1 MKKTNLII
9 NIILII
15 IIIGLIV
22 STVSLFNRYKALEFE
37 LSDEYMMNEWLYVN
51 GERYEKNNIIDI
63 EDRYFIDYKFV
74 KDLIYDDIEL
84 SNSEQR
90 VYVKFDS
97 KWADLDDEFL
107 NEFITEN
114 IIDINI
120 PLVNYN
126 ENKYL
131 PLETIA
137 RALFFEYGFTGNDIW
152 IITQDKLE
160 TVSISGSKI
169 FINENLNI
177 PNKQSDN
184 NNDFYGVLTEK
195 SYFVANDENL
205 GYVTL
210 DSVKVKESDR
220 RFLSEYYFDDREKVE
235 EPFYLVWDQIN
246 SYKGAL
252 NFNNELVEK
261 SADIISPTFLGLNIN
276 GIVINEAD
284 YKYVQWVHD
293 MDKEVW
299 VLASNSFNPEWTNEM
314 LSNPVLVDRF
324 ISQLCVL
331 TLIYEFDGINIDFE
345 NIYLKD
351 KELLNEF
358 MEKLYRITKKMDIP
372 LSIDVTIPEGSDQW
386 SKVYDRK
393 ILAKSTDYIFLMAY
407 DEFWASSNISG
418 PVASI
423 PWTIEGI
430 DKTLELVS
438 NEKLVLGIPGYMR
451 VWKDYKSGN
460 DSSVLSIKNRD
471 NYVEENGLSV
481 EYLSELMINYS
492 EKKENGML
500 TRVWYEDSISIS
512 QRLDLVKQYNLP
524 GIGLWRRGFIDSET
538 EIIIQQNLS
547 GRE

>member
-9 NIILII
+9 NVILIVV
-15 IIIGLIV
+15 IIGLII
-22 STVSLFNRYKALEFE
+22 STSILFNRYKALEFE
-37 LSDEYMMNEWLYVN
+37 LSDEYMMSEWLYVN
-51 GERYEKNNIIDI
+51 GVRYEKNNIIEID
-63 EDRYFIDYKFV
+63 DRYFIDYKFV
-74 KDLIYDDIEL
+74 KDFIYDDMEL
-84 SNSEQR
+84 SNSKQR
-90 VYVKFDS
+90 VYMEFDS

-107 NEFITEN
+107 NEFIIDN
-114 IIDINI
+114 IVDINI
-120 PLVNYN
+120 PLVDYN
-126 ENKYL
+126 EIKYL

-152 IITQDKLE
+152 IIAKDKLE
-160 TVSISGSKI
+160 SVSVSKSKI

-177 PNKQSDN
+177 PNKQSN
-184 NNDFYGVLTEK
+184 NSTDFYGVSTGK
-195 SYFVANDENL
+195 AYFVANDENL
-205 GYVTL
+205 GYVSL
-210 DSVKVKESDR
+210 DSVKVKESDT
-220 RFLSEYYFDDREKVE
+220 RFLSEYYFADREKVE
-235 EPFYLVWDQIN
+235 KPFYLVWDQIT
-246 SYKGAL
+246 SYNGAL

-261 SADIISPTFLGLNIN
+261 SADIISPTFLSLNIN
-276 GIVINEAD
+276 GIVINESD
-284 YKYVQWVHD
+284 YKYIQWVHD

-314 LSNPVLVDRF
+314 LSNPILVDRF

-351 KELLNEF
+351 KELLSEF
-358 MEKLYRITKKMDIP
+358 MKKLYQTTQKMDIP

-393 ILAKSTDYIFLMAY
+393 SLAKSTDYIFLMAY

-423 PWTIEGI
+423 PWTIDGL
-430 DKTLELVS
+430 DKTLELVP

-471 NYVEENGLSV
+471 NYVEENEFTT
-481 EYLSELMINYS
+481 EYLPELMINYS
-492 EKKENGML
+492 EKKESGVL

-512 QRLDLVKQYNLP
+512 QRLDLVKQYDLP

-547 GRE
+547 RRE

>member
-184 NNDFYGVLTEK
+184 NNDFYGVLTEE

-471 NYVEENGLSV
+471 KYVEENGLSV

>member
-15 IIIGLIV
+15 VIIGLIV

-51 GERYEKNNIIDI
+51 GERHEKNNIIDI

-177 PNKQSDN
+177 PNKQSN
-184 NNDFYGVLTEK
+184 NNTDFYGVLTEK
-195 SYFVANDENL
+195 ACFVANDENL

-393 ILAKSTDYIFLMAY
+393 FLAKSTDYIFLMAY

-451 VWKDYKSGN
+451 VWKDYKSSN
-460 DSSVLSIKNRD
+460 DSSVLSIRNRD

-500 TRVWYEDSISIS
+500 TRVWYEDSTSIS

>member
-9 NIILII
+9 NILLII

-22 STVSLFNRYKALEFE
+22 STAILFNRYKALEFE
-37 LSDEYMMNEWLYVN
+37 LLDEYMMDEWLYVN

-63 EDRYFIDYKFV
+63 DDRYFIEYKFV
-74 KDLIYDDIEL
+74 KNLIYNDIEL

-90 VYVKFDS
+90 AYIKFDS

-107 NEFITEN
+107 NEFI
-114 IIDINI
+114 IDSIVDINI
-120 PLVNYN
+120 PLVDYN
-126 ENKYL
+126 GIKYF

-137 RALFFEYGFTGNDIW
+137 RVLFFEYGFTGNDFW
-152 IITQDKLE
+152 VITQDKLE
-160 TVSISGSKI
+160 TVSISGDKI

-177 PNKQSDN
+177 PNKQSGN
-184 NNDFYGVLTEK
+184 NTDFYGVSTEK
-195 SYFVANDENL
+195 AYFVVNDENL
-205 GYVTL
+205 GYVSL
-210 DSVKVKESDR
+210 DSVKAKESAR
-220 RFLSEYYFDDREKVE
+220 RCLSDYHFDGRKKVD

-246 SYKGAL
+246 SYNGAL

-299 VLASNSFNPEWTNEM
+299 VLTSNSFNPQWTNEM
-314 LSNPVLVDRF
+314 LSTPVLVDRF

-351 KELLNEF
+351 QELLNEF
-358 MEKLYRITKKMDIP
+358 MEKLYRITQKMDIP

-393 ILAKSTDYIFLMAY
+393 SLAKSTDYIFLMAY
-407 DEFWASSNISG
+407 DEFWASSNVSG
-418 PVASI
+418 PVASV
-423 PWTIEGI
+423 PWTVEGL
-430 DKTLELVS
+430 DKTLELVPD
-438 NEKLVLGIPGYMR
+438 EKLALGIPGYMR

-481 EYLSELMINYS
+481 QYLPDLMVNYS
-492 EKKENGML
+492 EKRENGML
-500 TRVWYEDSISIS
+500 IRVWYEDPVSVS
-512 QRLDLVKQYNLP
+512 QRLDLVEQYNLP

-547 GRE
+547 RRE